1 MSATP
6 PLVATNLVRRYGD
19 RTVVDRVSLSIGAG
33 ESVSL
38 MGSSGCGKTTLLHML
53 GTLDRPDEG
62 QVWIEGRDPA
72 TLSDGERSEL
82 RRVRLGFVFQQSNLL
97 PALTAREN
105 VALPAWRATG
115 RRRESLER
123 ADVLLGRFGLTA
135 RADARAHV
143 LSLGEAQR
151 VAVARALINRPRL
164 VLADEP
170 TGSLDSEAT
179 AAVLDALGEV
189 CGTGAALLVVTHDPG
204 RRRPLRTPAR
214 DARRPTAGGREPA
227 SARGRRQRFSSFIT
241 SPVRESES
249 VWSLLRVRVRGSWRG
264 LACAVTHHDTNTLT
278 LASLEHEHE
287 RGLARGHALT
297 TTIAGQ
303 SAGKMWSIVK
313 GGASGSVWLH
323 RYFYAPLS
331 FVAGGSSETRPFGE
345 LRELDQRHRGKTAP
359 APPWQRLSA
368 SGRRAEIRAEP
379 AVAQGAGC
387 LGARTSTTWC
397 SSSTTAW
404 SIWAAA

>member
-62 QVWIEGRDPA
+62 QVRIEGRDPT

-82 RRVRLGFVFQQSNLL
+82 RRVRLGFVFQQNNLL

-105 VALPAWRATG
+105 IALPAWRVTG
-115 RRRESLER
+115 RRRESLDR
-123 ADVLLGRFGLTA
+123 ADVLLSRFGLTA
-135 RADARAHV
+135 RADAPAHL

-151 VAVARALINRPRL
+151 VAVARALINRARL

-204 RRRPLRTPAR
+204 VAERC
-214 DARRPTAGGREPA
+214 GRQLVMHD
-227 SARGRRQRFSSFIT
+227 GR
-241 SPVRESES
+241 
-249 VWSLLRVRVRGSWRG
+249 L
-264 LACAVTHHDTNTLT
+264 HDT
-278 LASLEHEHE
+278 
-287 RGLARGHALT
+287 
-297 TTIAGQ
+297 
-303 SAGKMWSIVK
+303 
-313 GGASGSVWLH
+313 GSPRRLG
-323 RYFYAPLS
+323 
-331 FVAGGSSETRPFGE
+331 VATR
-345 LRELDQRHRGKTAP
+345 
-359 APPWQRLSA
+359 
-368 SGRRAEIRAEP
+368 
-379 AVAQGAGC
+379 
-387 LGARTSTTWC
+387 C
-397 SSSTTAW
+397 S
-404 SIWAAA
+404 